1 MSLPAIVN
9 VTDPG
14 ELSALV
20 DSELDKDDYIRH
32 EETCDGGYTKSPSFL
47 FFITIFGVY
56 LAFVTYLF
64 SSGIQTKETIL
75 SFVFSPLALSLY
87 LLYFLLFVLFEG
99 IETSFYVSQ
108 RQIFVFRRF
117 RLFGFSLVEQAK
129 KSDFKKMRLSPM
141 PGMLHLV
148 FKSGRRL
155 TLIRLVNAQE
165 TQGELFVIWS
175 LPRV

>member
-9 VTDPG
+9 VTDPS

-20 DSELDKDDYIRH
+20 DSKLDKDDYIRH
-32 EETCDGGYTKSPSFL
+32 EETCDGGYNKSPSFL

-64 SSGIQTKETIL
+64 NSGMHTKETIL
-75 SFVFSPLALSLY
+75 TFIFSPLALSLY

-108 RQIFVFRRF
+108 KQIFVFRRF
-117 RLFGFSLVEQAK
+117 RLFGFALVEQAERNE
-129 KSDFKKMRLSPM
+129 FKKMLLSPM

-155 TLIRLVNAQE
+155 TLTRLANAQE